1 MTQSIAINMD
11 KDVFIV
17 PQSFETVIRL
27 EQKGMLCDWMM
38 TRILLQFIVI
48 TKNVG

>member
-17 PQSFETVIRL
+17 RQNFEIVIQL
-27 EQKGMLCDWMM
+27 GQKGMLCDWMM
-38 TRILLQFIVI
+38 TRILLQFMVI